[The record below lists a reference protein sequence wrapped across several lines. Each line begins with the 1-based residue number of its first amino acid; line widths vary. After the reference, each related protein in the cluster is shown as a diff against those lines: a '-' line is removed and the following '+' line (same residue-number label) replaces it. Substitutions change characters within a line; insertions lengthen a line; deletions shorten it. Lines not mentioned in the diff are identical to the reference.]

1 MSGRPPRA
9 APAGGVWW
17 PRLGAVLVWGLA
29 GYAALY
35 WGLRLTREADG
46 PVRTP
51 LPVSTADIDTSAVAR
66 ALGAGGSAPAAVPV
80 ADVNARYVLVGVLA
94 GSATSDGHG
103 VALIAVE
110 GQKPQ
115 PFAVGAV
122 VDGQW
127 VVRRVTARGATL
139 VPQGA
144 SAAEGA
150 GLTLSMPDPQ
160 PPAR

>member
-1 MSGRPPRA
+1 
-9 APAGGVWW
+9 
-17 PRLGAVLVWGLA
+17 VLVWGLA
-29 GYAALY
+29 GYAMLY

-51 LPVSTADIDTSAVAR
+51 LPVATADIDTTAVAR
-66 ALGAGGSAPAAVPV
+66 ALGAGGGTPAAAPVP
-80 ADVNARYVLVGVLA
+80 DVNARYVLVGVLA
-94 GSATSDGHG
+94 GAATPEGHG

-110 GQKPQ
+110 GQKPR

-122 VDGQW
+122 VEGQW
-127 VVRRVTARGATL
+127 VVQRVTARGATL

-160 PPAR
+160 SPVR